1 MTSKKEKK
9 ITHWMASH
17 GIDFL
22 RVSLGI
28 IFIWFGFLKY
38 FPGLSPIEDLA
49 VRTTKVLTFG
59 LFSDKITY
67 IGLATLECLIGVGL
81 LTWKYL
87 KITLIL
93 LLFQMI
99 GTIAPVFV
107 FPGEVFNI
115 IPIVPTLEGQYII
128 KNLIIISA
136 AVVIGGTV
144 RGGALVADPETAE
157 KAKEI
162 EEKKLQG

>member
-1 MTSKKEKK
+1 MASKGEKR

-17 GIDFL
+17 GIDLL
-22 RVSLGI
+22 RLSLGI
-28 IFIWFGFLKY
+28 IFIWFGLIKY

-49 VRTTKVLTFG
+49 IRTTKVLTFD
-59 LFSDKITY
+59 LFSDKLTY

-81 LTWKYL
+81 LTRKFL
-87 KITLIL
+87 RITLAL

-107 FPGEVFNI
+107 FPQEVFDI
-115 IPIVPTLEGQYII
+115 IPVVPTLAGQYII
-128 KNLIIISA
+128 KNLIILSA
-136 AVVIGGTV
+136 AVVIGATV
-144 RGGALVADPETAE
+144 RGGALVADPEAAE

-162 EEKKLQG
+162 EEKKLEG

>member
-1 MTSKKEKK
+1 MTSKREKK
-9 ITHWMASH
+9 ITQWMARH

-49 VRTTKVLTFG
+49 VRTMSVLTFG
-59 LFSDKITY
+59 LFSEKITY

-81 LTWKYL
+81 LTRKYL
-87 KITLIL
+87 KIILIL

-115 IPIVPTLEGQYII
+115 IPIVPTLAGQYII

-144 RGGALVADPETAE
+144 RGGALVSDPETAE

-162 EEKKLQG
+162 EEKKLKG